1 MNIDIP
7 VWALRTATPEDQSLA
22 REAQRLGRL
31 RLRWPDRKAL
41 RAWAREHGW
50 PAPWLGFEEAFA
62 ARMLEDEESFELAL
76 GASGIEVLLPRGDYT
91 IPAEKLRELD
101 ALYEE
106 RSADG
111 RPTSWGFLVAE
122 LREIRRA
129 VEAGVVVKV
138 EEARE
143 LGTWQ
148 GFYDWA
154 HGRYHALEDGYDHW
168 IGDDRS

>member
-7 VWALRTATPEDQSLA
+7 AWALRKAAHEDLSQA
-22 REAQRLGRL
+22 REARRLGRL
-31 RLRWPDRKAL
+31 RLQWPDLKAL
-41 RAWAREHGW
+41 RAWAREQGW
-50 PAPWLGFEEAFA
+50 PAPWLGFEEAFVT
-62 ARMLEDEESFELAL
+62 RMLEDEESFELAL
-76 GASGIEVLLPRGDYT
+76 RASGIEVLIPRRDYM
-91 IPAEKLRELD
+91 IPAEKVRELD

-106 RSADG
+106 RSASG
-111 RPTSWGFLVAE
+111 RPTGWGFLVAE

-138 EEARE
+138 EGARE